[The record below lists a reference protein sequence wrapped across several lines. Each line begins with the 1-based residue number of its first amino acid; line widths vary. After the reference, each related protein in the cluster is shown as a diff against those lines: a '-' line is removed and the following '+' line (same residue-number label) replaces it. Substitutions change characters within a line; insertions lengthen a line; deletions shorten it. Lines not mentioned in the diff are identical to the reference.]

1 MKKQGKKWMLVVLAL
16 LAVVTVALPL
26 VGCKNDTIAEPVRYT
41 VKFSKGSDTVDE
53 TDKEEIEAVTL
64 PADLTVVSG
73 TKLTAEQLKKLD
85 DTTSYTFYGWHDG
98 ETKVEEGYEVKKDVT
113 LTAQWTKKETGPGD
127 QGSGDGNQGTGDGTG
142 SGSGNQGSGDP
153 EQPVTYTVSFNTN
166 GGGSID
172 SQPIVSGQTA
182 TKPADPTLENNV
194 FDGWYSDA
202 EFSKPY
208 DFTTPVTGS
217 FTLHAKWVEGTEVTA
232 NNVSSVIAGLTGEG
246 PHTLVVTGELNDLS
260 AIKTA
265 LQVNS
270 TAKVNLDLSKA
281 TRLTSIGDNAFSGYS
296 VLTSISIPSSVTSI
310 GEAAFSDCSGLTS
323 ISIPS
328 SVTSIGEYA
337 FYGCSGLTSISIPS
351 SVTSI
356 GDGAFYGC
364 SSLNISVKE
373 NNTKY
378 SSVNGMLLNKE
389 KTILIAYPSATVTNV
404 PTSVTTIGNYA
415 FYECSGLTS
424 ISIPSSVTS
433 IGEAAFY
440 GCRSLEEVTMEATE
454 PPILGFWAFNE
465 TAGTLQILVP
475 SGAVN
480 YYKSAEGWSD
490 YEGKIK
496 AIPDQTS

>member
-142 SGSGNQGSGDP
+142 SGDGNQGTGDGTGSGSGNQGTGDGTGSGDGNQGTGDGTGSGSGNQGSGDP
-153 EQPVTYTVSFNTN
+153 EQPETYTVSFKTN
-166 GGGSID
+166 GGGFID
-172 SQPIVSGQTA
+172 SQTIVSGQTV
-182 TKPADPTLENNV
+182 TKPTDPTLEDNV

-202 EFSKPY
+202 KFSKPY

-217 FTLHAKWVEGTEVTA
+217 FPLYAKWVKRIEVTA
-232 NNVSSVIAGLTGEG
+232 NSVSYVIAGLTGDG
-246 PHTLVVTGELNDLS
+246 SYILVATGEWSSDDLS
-260 AIKTA
+260 RLANELKDE
-265 LQVNS
+265 S
-270 TAKVNLDLSKA
+270 KKVNLDLSEA
-281 TRLTSIGDNAFSGYS
+281 AGLTRIGLMAFDGCDS
-296 VLTSISIPSSVTSI
+296 LTSISIPEGVTTI
-310 GEAAFSDCSGLTS
+310 GKGAFSQ
-323 ISIPS
+323 
-328 SVTSIGEYA
+328 
-337 FYGCSGLTSISIPS
+337 CSGLTSISIPS

-356 GDGAFYGC
+356 GDVAFSGC
-364 SSLNISVKE
+364 S
-373 NNTKY
+373 
-378 SSVNGMLLNKE
+378 G
-389 KTILIAYPSATVTNV
+389 ATVKV
-404 PTSVTTIGNYA
+404 
-415 FYECSGLTS
+415 
-424 ISIPSSVTS
+424 
-433 IGEAAFY
+433 EAENPPKL
-440 GCRSLEEVTMEATE
+440 GSLVFEAVSK
-454 PPILGFWAFNE
+454 
-465 TAGTLQILVP
+465 ILVP

-490 YEGKIK
+490 YEGKIE
-496 AIPDQTS
+496 AIPE